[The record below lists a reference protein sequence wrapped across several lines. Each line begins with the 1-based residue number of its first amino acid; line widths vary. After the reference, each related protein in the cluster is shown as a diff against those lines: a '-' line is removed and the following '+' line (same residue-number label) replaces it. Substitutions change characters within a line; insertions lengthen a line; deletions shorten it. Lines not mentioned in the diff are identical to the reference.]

1 MGDFSGEGGGTLPQN
16 TFPGRPMRSYHEQR
30 NHIGSVFSESLLYT
44 LTQTHTYPVDLL
56 KGLLAGAPQ
65 VFRGF
70 LFKGVLRVSY
80 EVDIYPEA
88 RTY

>member
-1 MGDFSGEGGGTLPQN
+1 
-16 TFPGRPMRSYHEQR
+16 MRSYHEKR
-30 NHIGSVFSESLLYT
+30 NHIGSVFSEILRYRL
-44 LTQTHTYPVDLL
+44 THTHTDPVNLL

-80 EVDIYPEA
+80 EVDIFPEA